1 MAQKRILIV
10 DDDKLVRW
18 TLTQKCT
25 EFGYF
30 SLEASSGE
38 EGLRMLQTEPV
49 DAILLDV
56 HLPDLSGIEVLDK
69 LKQAGETRSVIMMT
83 ADPQLDDI
91 KAALRLGAYDF
102 VSKPI
107 NFDELTITLQNALEA
122 GALRTEVESLRG
134 EVRRRTGYHEVIG
147 VSRKITELMKFVHK
161 LPRAR
166 QVPF

>member
-38 EGLRMLQTEPV
+38 EALRLLQNDPV

-83 ADPQLDDI
+83 ADPQLDDV
-91 KAALRLGAYDF
+91 KACGLR
-102 VSKPI
+102 
-107 NFDELTITLQNALEA
+107 
-122 GALRTEVESLRG
+122 
-134 EVRRRTGYHEVIG
+134 
-147 VSRKITELMKFVHK
+147 
-161 LPRAR
+161 
-166 QVPF
+166 